1 MSENTRKK
9 GTDHPK
15 AAGVYV
21 TIAVFERFWV
31 VSPFF
36 TPVLFFIIYP
46 ARQLHKINI
55 SASFRF
61 FLSDGNR
68 KEKDRNPQVKG
79 RRMYN
84 AMDSGLFRAGS
95 YH

>member
-15 AAGVYV
+15 AAGVYI

-46 ARQLHKINI
+46 ARQLQTT
-55 SASFRF
+55 
-61 FLSDGNR
+61 
-68 KEKDRNPQVKG
+68 KESVN
-79 RRMYN
+79 Y
-84 AMDSGLFRAGS
+84 AAICFI
-95 YH
+95 

>member
-9 GTDHPK
+9 GTDDPK
-15 AAGVYV
+15 ATGVYV

-46 ARQLHKINI
+46 ARQLQNIFTRVKMDVSFELDYRINRI
-55 SASFRF
+55 KS
-61 FLSDGNR
+61 
-68 KEKDRNPQVKG
+68 
-79 RRMYN
+79 
-84 AMDSGLFRAGS
+84 S
-95 YH
+95 YTL

>member
-1 MSENTRKK
+1 MDKKDVRTLCFVTVLLGTRCMSENTRKK

-15 AAGVYV
+15 ATGVYI

-46 ARQLHKINI
+46 VRQLLCFFVNI
-55 SASFRF
+55 RVWVLVF
-61 FLSDGNR
+61 
-68 KEKDRNPQVKG
+68 PCV
-79 RRMYN
+79 
-84 AMDSGLFRAGS
+84 
-95 YH
+95 

>member
-15 AAGVYV
+15 ATEVYV
-21 TIAVFERFWV
+21 IIAVFERFWV

-46 ARQLHKINI
+46 ARQLLII
-55 SASFRF
+55 FSSQFTR
-61 FLSDGNR
+61 
-68 KEKDRNPQVKG
+68 VK
-79 RRMYN
+79 
-84 AMDSGLFRAGS
+84 
-95 YH
+95 